1 MFKLSR
7 LGSCWN
13 NYLTFLSNFAACMRP
28 RLHPELLLLILV
40 IILEREMQLHYSGLW
55 RELMQYWDVPAHAY
69 PRGIWNKFSKFSCMK
84 ILKRFS
90 LPCPWLSK
98 RHLVFTKCHVPWQ
111 CLPSIIVFMTERQ
124 ENQQIIVCTLAVH
137 LSRGLDFIL
146 FTSAQAVLLCVD
158 FVSNSKIFVR
168 NEFR

>member
-13 NYLTFLSNFAACMRP
+13 NYLVFLSNFAACMRP

-40 IILEREMQLHYSGLW
+40 IILEREMQLHSGLW

-69 PRGIWNKFSKFSCMK
+69 PRGIWNKMFTSNFRKYGNTKSFA
-84 ILKRFS
+84 L
-90 LPCPWLSK
+90 LCPWLSK

-111 CLPSIIVFMTERQ
+111 CLPSIIVFIRRDKKTRKLLC
-124 ENQQIIVCTLAVH
+124 VPSVH
-137 LSRGLDFIL
+137 LSRGLIL
-146 FTSAQAVLLCVD
+146 FYLLLPRPFYCV
-158 FVSNSKIFVR
+158 
-168 NEFR
+168 